1 MELSFRT
8 VESNKQIATNLDVHP
23 SLREQIRAL
32 VQTELDRSFDSDWFI
47 ELVDQ
52 RIAQTVEILYEDTN
66 DGLEDESR

>member
-1 MELSFRT
+1 MKLSFRT
-8 VESNKQIATNLDVHP
+8 VESNEQIATSLDVHP

-52 RIAQTVEILYEDTN
+52 RIAQTVEILHEEN
-66 DGLEDESR
+66 NA